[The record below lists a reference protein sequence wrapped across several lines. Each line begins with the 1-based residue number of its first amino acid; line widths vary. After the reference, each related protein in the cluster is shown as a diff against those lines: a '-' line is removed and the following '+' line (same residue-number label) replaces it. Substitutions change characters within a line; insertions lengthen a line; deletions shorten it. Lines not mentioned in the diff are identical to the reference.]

1 MKIKVD
7 HVTNSSSEVFGV
19 VLADSAVVAGLMF
32 MLDSVVTGMKAS
44 APLSK
49 PSGIQEDFMRITEEA
64 ASRVTEGVLSDA
76 REQEKIVKDAYA
88 YALDPL
94 NKAASVLKEEAAKA
108 QKDWEAYAK
117 TADQS
122 SLDFISRQQ
131 KQNDY
136 LSYLKAQLKQT
147 ELMKAEVEQDKQ
159 KANALINDRDAW
171 VQQNQADY
179 VTVQEQRALLDS
191 LSASFKLA
199 EGGENPWLASYKE
212 LESRELDIDKALS
225 SVNARLEYK
234 AIARGEFNPNPETV
248 ELLKSMEELTKKFEA
263 DSAQADEATKKKLR
277 QAYDKQVL
285 VIKDAVLKA
294 NKAEL
299 ASKASE
305 GLQYGADVAIDGL
318 AELAGPS
325 GAQLKIAYTALKA
338 LVLGA
343 KDAKKDPKNRA
354 KHLAKAILSA
364 STNTIKDQLGD
375 IPFGKESTV
384 ILSNVLQSG
393 LSASIA
399 GTSTAEAV
407 GTSLTKGI
415 FDLGGEKGI
424 AALKEA
430 TSTEKKAMD
439 EKVIPLTVVDV
450 LNDNPLTDNLSQQL
464 KTKLIFE

>member
-49 PSGIQEDFMRITEEA
+49 PSGMTEDFMRITEEA

-88 YALDPL
+88 YAQDPL
-94 NKAASVLKEEAAKA
+94 NKATSVLKEEAAKA
-108 QKDWEAYAK
+108 QKEWEAYAK

-147 ELMKAEVEQDKQ
+147 ELMKQEVEQDKQ
-159 KANALINDRDAW
+159 KANAMINDRDAW

-199 EGGENPWLASYKE
+199 DDGENPWLASYKE

-248 ELLKSMEELTKKFEA
+248 ELLKSMEELSKKYEA
-263 DSAQADEATKKKLR
+263 DSAQADEATKKKLL

-285 VIKDAVLKA
+285 VIK
-294 NKAEL
+294 
-299 ASKASE
+299 
-305 GLQYGADVAIDGL
+305 
-318 AELAGPS
+318 
-325 GAQLKIAYTALKA
+325 
-338 LVLGA
+338 
-343 KDAKKDPKNRA
+343 
-354 KHLAKAILSA
+354 
-364 STNTIKDQLGD
+364 
-375 IPFGKESTV
+375 
-384 ILSNVLQSG
+384 
-393 LSASIA
+393 
-399 GTSTAEAV
+399 
-407 GTSLTKGI
+407 
-415 FDLGGEKGI
+415 
-424 AALKEA
+424 
-430 TSTEKKAMD
+430 
-439 EKVIPLTVVDV
+439 
-450 LNDNPLTDNLSQQL
+450 
-464 KTKLIFE
+464 